1 MLHSG
6 LWVLHEKEKKFQI
19 KLSQFVILR
28 QEEAR
33 SRSHFGPGTAGGQE
47 GALWAGKSPGKR
59 QEDPHKL
66 PPQWPRRA
74 SFHPGTGSE
83 GRPFS
88 LPPSRAP
95 APRARAGSRALTQW
109 RVEPRA
115 RRARAAGATDR
126 PLGARL
132 RGLRR
137 AACPREEDSC
147 ARTGDPP
154 LPEGSGLWSARS
166 LVSSEVHPS
175 LLHSVPC
182 MARGLFLSLG
192 LPSLCGNNL
201 WKHSNGNT
209 FK

>member
-1 MLHSG
+1 M
-6 LWVLHEKEKKFQI
+6 
-19 KLSQFVILR
+19 ILR

-33 SRSHFGPGTAGGQE
+33 SGSHFGLGTAGGQE

-126 PLGARL
+126 PLGAQL

-166 LVSSEVHPS
+166 PVSSEVRPS

-192 LPSLCGNNL
+192 LSSLCGNNL

>member
-6 LWVLHEKEKKFQI
+6 LWVLHGKEKKFQV
-19 KLSQFVILR
+19 KTFPVVILR

-33 SRSHFGPGTAGGQE
+33 SGSHFGPGTAGGQE

-126 PLGARL
+126 PLGAQL

-147 ARTGDPP
+147 ARTGGPAP
-154 LPEGSGLWSARS
+154 SGGLRAVVGAFASFLGGSS
-166 LVSSEVHPS
+166 
-175 LLHSVPC
+175 
-182 MARGLFLSLG
+182 
-192 LPSLCGNNL
+192 
-201 WKHSNGNT
+201 
-209 FK
+209 